1 MAVQREPAP
10 RAGFTLLTVLLGSIG
25 AGPLLVYGLSASSD
39 KIIADLGIDAA
50 QFGLLATVCFA
61 TGAVGN
67 ATLGRLAD
75 RLTDLTLMT
84 TIYLL
89 GIAALVL
96 TGLPGG
102 YVILLIAAGLA
113 GISQSFPNGVTNRIL
128 LERVPPR
135 QRIGW
140 IGVKQSGV
148 QAAQLVASL
157 AFPALAVW
165 MGWRG
170 AALIVALIPLALL
183 VMAWRSLKATPL
195 LPEVQAQLASHT
207 PDEPTESTE
216 DAVPPAKKS
225 RYTGTVWAL
234 AAFGLL
240 NGIAVQ
246 ATNIYLP
253 LFAVRELGFSL
264 VMGGVTAAVAGVV
277 GVAARIGWGRVMA
290 TGVSA
295 PKLLVVLALTALTGA
310 GAFLGAQ
317 ATGFSVLLWLAV
329 ILHGTSALGVSAVLM
344 GALLRSTPAASVAS
358 VSGIVTA
365 GMFTGFTLGPAGMG
379 AIISTSGGFQLGWI
393 AVGVVYLGCAALAL
407 GLIRRT
413 SAS

>member
-1 MAVQREPAP
+1 MQKEPAP

-61 TGAVGN
+61 TAAVGN
-67 ATLGRLAD
+67 ATLGRVAD
-75 RLTDLTLMT
+75 RLTDLTLMVA
-84 TIYLL
+84 IYLL
-89 GIAALVL
+89 GFAALVL

-102 YVILLIAAGLA
+102 YVLLLIAAGLSGLA
-113 GISQSFPNGVTNRIL
+113 QSFPNGVTNRVL

-135 QRIGW
+135 RRIGW

-157 AFPALAVW
+157 AFPALAIW
-165 MGWRG
+165 IGWRG
-170 AALIVALIPLALL
+170 AALVISLIPLALL
-183 VMAWRSLKATPL
+183 LMAWRSLKITPL
-195 LPEVQAQLASHT
+195 LPEAQEQPTARKQPDTPATTTAST
-207 PDEPTESTE
+207 
-216 DAVPPAKKS
+216 KKS

-295 PKLLVVLALTALTGA
+295 PKLLVILALTALSGA
-310 GAFLGAQ
+310 GAFLAAQ
-317 ATGFSVLLWLAV
+317 ATGSSVLLWLAV
-329 ILHGTSALGVSAVLM
+329 ILHGASALGVSAVLM

-365 GMFTGFTLGPAGMG
+365 GMFTGFTLGPVGMG
-379 AIISTSGGFQLGWI
+379 AIISSGGGFQLGWI
-393 AVGVVYLGCAALAL
+393 AVAVVYFACAILAL
-407 GLIRRT
+407 GLMKR
-413 SAS
+413 SA